1 MEHLPDF
8 RRLIR
13 TVTLRLGALQNQ
25 SELGRDTQL
34 PQPTVH
40 RYLNLLET
48 SYQLVRLPAYTANR
62 TTRVMKTPKLYWSD
76 TGLALFLSGERE
88 LRGAHLENLVL
99 EDLVAWRETR
109 LPRPELFYWRT
120 AGGREVD
127 FVIES
132 DGGVVLPVEVKA
144 TARPSTKDVQGLK
157 GFLEAHGARAPGG
170 VLLHTGSETFWIA
183 RDVIAAP
190 WWTVVM

>member
-1 MEHLPDF
+1 MRKTSCTDRPALTAPRPLRRPGRGSARSRTGLP
-8 RRLIR
+8 
-13 TVTLRLGALQNQ
+13 
-25 SELGRDTQL
+25 
-34 PQPTVH
+34 H
-40 RYLNLLET
+40 
-48 SYQLVRLPAYTANR
+48 
-62 TTRVMKTPKLYWSD
+62 D